1 MRFALS
7 ALRGSDMSRVYRALE
22 KAEEEKKKTRKGSPL
37 KVFEEKII
45 SRETGPVL
53 KKKPEELKDPE
64 LPRTDDASFDLVSL
78 NPFAMEEFRKLKTQV
93 FHRLPNP
100 PHSILITSAV
110 PGEGKTTVALHLA
123 KAISFEIHKRA
134 ILIDSDLRKPAIHF
148 NGLQHAKGLTDYLS
162 DNVPLSDVL
171 LDSGTANLRVILSG
185 PTSQKSTELIG
196 SKKMEE
202 LLNSLKATEDS
213 TYILIDSSPIISTSE
228 PLLLSKMVD
237 GIIVVVLADSTPRE
251 AVQRAIKSIDAQ
263 KIIGIVLNQVDVKT
277 SNYYSKYY
285 YKHYQKY

>member
-1 MRFALS
+1 
-7 ALRGSDMSRVYRALE
+7 MSRVYRALE
-22 KAEEEKKKTRKGSPL
+22 KAEEEKRKSGKGSPL

-45 SRETGPVL
+45 SRESGPVL
-53 KKKPEELKDPE
+53 KKKTEELKDLE
-64 LPRTDDASFDLVSL
+64 LPRTGDASFDLVSL

-93 FHRLPNP
+93 FHRLTNP

-123 KAISFEIHKRA
+123 KAISFEIHKKA
-134 ILIDSDLRKPAIHF
+134 ILIDGDLRKPAIHF

-162 DNVPLSDVL
+162 DSVPLSDVL

-202 LLNSLKATEDS
+202 LLNSLKAMEDS

-237 GIIVVVLADSTPRE
+237 GIILVVLADQTPRE
-251 AVQRAIKSIDAQ
+251 TVQRAIKSIDPQ
-263 KIIGIVLNQVDVKT
+263 KMIGIVLNQVDVKT
-277 SNYYSKYY
+277 SSYYSKYY
-285 YKHYQKY
+285 YKYYGK